1 MQWRAV
7 GRIGHHVWMRRFGTE
22 CSTVCDSAA
31 FRWLTCFAGEEI
43 VSWGAPLYVDIRM
56 TETFLT
62 APPAKEDVL
71 GQSRSDPGSTS
82 EISMLQDGLFAG

>member
-1 MQWRAV
+1 MSGCA
-7 GRIGHHVWMRRFGTE
+7 
-22 CSTVCDSAA
+22 DSERSDPPSATLQL
-31 FRWLTCFAGEEI
+31 RWLTCFAGEEI